1 MLNIHEGQSVE
12 SSTVMKTG
20 RINTS
25 LVEEDQIESF
35 YIGFLDRLNEEYDN
49 IKYNRIERISTIRE
63 LFYLLGYR
71 ISDKEI
77 GFSGGVRKNLPSLR
91 DFRDSIFTYISRFDI
106 VTFFE
111 RNTQETLQMLP

>member
-1 MLNIHEGQSVE
+1 MLNIHEGQSIE

-49 IKYNRIERISTIRE
+49 IKYNRINRISTIRE
-63 LFYLLGYR
+63 LFYLLGYK

-77 GFSGGVRKNLPSLR
+77 GFSGSVRKNLPSLR
-91 DFRDSIFTYISRFDI
+91 DFRDTIFTYISRFDI